1 MTRAI
6 SEDQVRARLSELYRG
21 FGYLL
26 FKVNKFEEY
35 DLYAQYKNFLA
46 CKQVLTFSDTDGRLM
61 ALKPDVTLSVIKSAS
76 EACPIHK
83 VFYNENV
90 YRVPDDEEGFCEI
103 SQTGL
108 ECIGQVGVY
117 ETAEVILLAARSLE
131 AISPDYVLDLSHVG
145 VVAGI
150 LNDAGV
156 SREDQAEFF
165 AVLGSKN
172 APALN
177 ELCRTQELSDKVCA
191 DLTSLLEMYGPADEI
206 LAKLSGM
213 DLPEESRRAVS
224 ELQTLSSL
232 LDAYGNANIRLD
244 FSVVDDIEY
253 YNGIVF
259 TGFIQGVAAGVLSGG
274 QYDRLMKSMKKPGGA
289 IGFAVYFN
297 ELESLWTE
305 KKEYDVDTVLVAP
318 EGADLPA
325 AIRKAE
331 ALIKEG
337 VSVRVQQSEPAGYTF
352 KNKVYVKNGEVVS

>member
-1 MTRAI
+1 MTKAI
-6 SEDQVRARLSELYRG
+6 SEEQVRSRLSELYRR

-76 EACPIHK
+76 EACPIQK

-90 YRVPDDEEGFCEI
+90 YRVPDDEDGFCEI

-108 ECIGQVGVY
+108 ECIGRVGTY
-117 ETAEVILLAARSLE
+117 ETAEVIMLAARSLE
-131 AISPDYVLDLSHVG
+131 AVSPDYVLDLSHVG
-145 VVAGI
+145 VVSGI
-150 LNDAGV
+150 LNEAGV
-156 SREDQAEFF
+156 SREDQPRFF

-172 APALN
+172 VPALKD
-177 ELCRTQELSDKVCA
+177 LCAQFELSDKVCR
-191 DLTSLLEMYGPADEI
+191 DLTSLLALYGPVEDG
-206 LAKLSGM
+206 LASLMEM
-213 DLPEESRRAVS
+213 DLPEESKKAAE
-224 ELQTLSSL
+224 ELSALAAL
-232 LDAYGNANIRLD
+232 LAAYGNANLRLD

-259 TGFIQGVAAGVLSGG
+259 VGFIQGVAASVLSGG

-305 KKEYDVDTVLVAP
+305 KKEYDVDTVLVVP
-318 EGADLPA
+318 EERDLPA
-325 AIRKAE
+325 AIRSADAMAKA
-331 ALIKEG
+331 G
-337 VSVRVQQSEPAGYTF
+337 VSVRVQQSEPEGYTY